1 MALTYIWAGFFIVG
15 FVALAAIRS
24 LGLVPESV
32 QGVPPVL
39 ASGLTV
45 VAMAGLGLSVDV
57 RAIAAAGGRVIAAA
71 SLSLAVLLGV
81 SYLAILT
88 LPAHA
93 FG

>member
-1 MALTYIWAGFFIVG
+1 M
-15 FVALAAIRS
+15 
-24 LGLVPESV
+24 
-32 QGVPPVL
+32 QGIPPVL

-45 VAMAGLGLSVDV
+45 VAMAGLGLSVDI
-57 RAIAAAGGRVIAAA
+57 RAIAAAGGRVVVAA

-81 SYLAILT
+81 SYLAILA